1 MEHKV
6 FFAGCTSRA
15 MRDID
20 IRVFCRVDFSKWS
33 FIEMSGYRSRL
44 VDAGWSFAYHTPTCI
59 SIASHFESIVIYFG
73 LWIALPHHL
82 SGRP

>member
-33 FIEMSGYRSRL
+33 FIEISDYRSRFF
-44 VDAGWSFAYHTPTCI
+44 DAVA
-59 SIASHFESIVIYFG
+59 VVV
-73 LWIALPHHL
+73 
-82 SGRP
+82 